1 MVDEPKV
8 KVKVY
13 LEDFLEKFQ
22 LVANKVTSWSG
33 TASDDKYPSAKLVK
47 DSLDGKSDN
56 GHTHNKSDITDFTH
70 AHGNLTNDGKVGTNS
85 GYFITTTTGGAIT
98 SKQKIG
104 NITTDGKVGTSA
116 NKPLITTTKG
126 VVTTGS
132 FGTSA
137 NSFCEGNDSRLSDAR
152 TPLAHTH
159 DLDDITD
166 YMVTSISCNDYNPTI
181 DGTVTLTVTVK
192 DVYGD
197 AVSGESVL
205 VTASAGNFTKY
216 NGSTITG
223 ASSYTGTTNS
233 SGQFTLTYTCSEW
246 GLITFSANT
255 TSNQI
260 RVSGWRQLK
269 TFGTTGVVKTN
280 GEYVYIY
287 CADLISNVTSRQTR
301 GIGTVTTGYEP
312 PSAFAVEASQD
323 QAANHKF
330 LVGTNG
336 NISVSNATTSTT
348 AIQVFNSIIYP
359 LI

>member
-246 GLITFSANT
+246 GLITFSANNENIQIKVT
-255 TSNQI
+255 GWKQIIVNTYCTLYVNGDERICEFKYYQTNVSFTSTSDKTVASNLI
-260 RVSGWRQLK
+260 PTEYRPVGSGVPVALFNPK
-269 TFGTTGVVKTN
+269 LGGNIN
-280 GEYVYIY
+280 G
-287 CADLISNVTSRQTR
+287 D
-301 GIGTVTTGYEP
+301 
-312 PSAFAVEASQD
+312 
-323 QAANHKF
+323 
-330 LVGTNG
+330 NG
-336 NISVSNATTSTT
+336 NFSVAPTETGNKTVNAH
-348 AIQVFNSIIYP
+348 AIWVY
-359 LI
+359 

>member
-246 GLITFSANT
+246 GLITFSAN
-255 TSNQI
+255 NNHIQVKV
-260 RVSGWRQLK
+260 RGWREITAGTGKLWVNDETK
-269 TFGTTGVVKTN
+269 TATFYFYRTGVITSEIHYDNAIPSGYRPKSHVRMKAHN
-280 GEYVYIY
+280 GPATFVF
-287 CADLISNVTSRQTR
+287 VTIEDS
-301 GIGTVTTGYEP
+301 GTVRITGT
-312 PSAFAVEASQD
+312 SQ
-323 QAANHKF
+323 
-330 LVGTNG
+330 
-336 NISVSNATTSTT
+336 NAITLGCQITY
-348 AIQVFNSIIYP
+348 AYGVQ
-359 LI
+359 

>member
-255 TSNQI
+255 VNKQILVKGYKTIKDGSGI
-260 RVSGWRQLK
+260 RVRVNGDSVECRIVVSST
-269 TFGTTGVVKTN
+269 TFTTSFTQFTGQTIPEGYRPNTTITMPSYSNTN
-280 GEYVYIY
+280 LLV
-287 CADLISNVTSRQTR
+287 
-301 GIGTVTTGYEP
+301 
-312 PSAFAVEASQD
+312 AVQP
-323 QAANHKF
+323 
-330 LVGTNG
+330 NG
-336 NISVSNATTSTT
+336 NIMRRSMTGSNYTGACDCLLTWK
-348 AIQVFNSIIYP
+348 Y
-359 LI
+359 